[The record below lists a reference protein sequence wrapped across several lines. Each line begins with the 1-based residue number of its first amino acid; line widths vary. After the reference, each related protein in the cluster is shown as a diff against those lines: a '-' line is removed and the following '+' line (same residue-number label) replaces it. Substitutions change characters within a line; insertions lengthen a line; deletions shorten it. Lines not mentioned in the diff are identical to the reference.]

1 MPLVSGHYPTTN
13 VDYVLNG
20 KQAEP
25 FRTSIRVDDVT
36 TDVAAALVTQ
46 VMTGVAIA
54 LPVGFVVTKIGFL
67 VGATAAGTPTN
78 QFAALYSNAAT
89 PALLG
94 QSTDTLTAAIAAN
107 TLAEYTLATPV
118 TITADGVYILAY
130 MVKATTVPSIQCKVA
145 PLASTF
151 GAFVTGA
158 LPKAATSGSA
168 LTGTAPAT
176 WASPTTVVNRMFAA
190 VR

>member
-1 MPLVSGHYPTTN
+1 MPLVSGHYPTLS
-13 VDYVLNG
+13 DQWALDG

-25 FRTSIRVDDVT
+25 WRVSIRRDDIQ

-46 VMTGVAIA
+46 VMTGVLIH

-67 VGATAAGTPTN
+67 VGATAGGTITN
-78 QFAALYSNAAT
+78 QWAALYSNAAT
-89 PALLG
+89 PALMA
-94 QSTDTLTAAIAAN
+94 QSTDTTSAAIAAN
-107 TLAEYTLATPV
+107 ALAEYTLATPQ
-118 TITADGVYILAY
+118 TITADGNYILAY

-145 PLASTF
+145 PLASTN

-158 LPKAATSGSA
+158 GVLTGTSGAA
-168 LTGTAPAT
+168 LTATAPAT
-176 WASPTTVVNRMFAA
+176 WATPGTSVNRMFAT